1 MRFNLFILLFESKI
15 PSENVFLFTLWSF
28 TFKILFD
35 KILCVAY
42 DLSLWIKFVQSP
54 CRCEKQLKPI
64 FILNH
69 QVMTPLLLDV
79 GCRWVCVEAHK
90 NQFLQESKKRAYAI
104 LLFNVLC
111 ACAYECLCVCVV
123 CLAFGIQFI
132 HDNEITEKCIH
143 PIHLTR
149 WFFTVVDILQCT
161 WHTHTRTQKMIRT
174 GASKEGKKWWD
185 WKSEG
190 KKATNQIYNANFISS
205 LLILHWK
212 EEILKKKR
220 WKQFMTWKIKFIHMY
235 MELIGCAR
243 MWASEE
249 EDNFVTG
256 SCVGCM

>member
-111 ACAYECLCVCVV
+111 ACACAYECLCVCVV

-161 WHTHTRTQKMIRT
+161 WHTHTHARRRWY
-174 GASKEGKKWWD
+174 ERVRV
-185 WKSEG
+185 
-190 KKATNQIYNANFISS
+190 KKAKNDGIERVKEKKRQIKSTMQ
-205 LLILHWK
+205 ILFHPSWFCI
-212 EEILKKKR
+212 EKKKF
-220 WKQFMTWKIKFIHMY
+220 WKRSAESNLWPGKLNLFICIWNWLDVL
-235 MELIGCAR
+235 ECERVKKKTTL
-243 MWASEE
+243 
-249 EDNFVTG
+249 
-256 SCVGCM
+256 